1 MTNRPQRNISAGL
14 AKPRPKCSSGIH
26 KSSRNSLRQKYY
38 SALGDLGSDFLD
50 VSLDA
55 LQKSHYLGERLRV
68 VWVWHSG
75 YPFMIGRIGRVGAF
89 DRDAVL
95 SCA

>member
-1 MTNRPQRNISAGL
+1 
-14 AKPRPKCSSGIH
+14 
-26 KSSRNSLRQKYY
+26 
-38 SALGDLGSDFLD
+38 
-50 VSLDA
+50 
-55 LQKSHYLGERLRV
+55 LRV